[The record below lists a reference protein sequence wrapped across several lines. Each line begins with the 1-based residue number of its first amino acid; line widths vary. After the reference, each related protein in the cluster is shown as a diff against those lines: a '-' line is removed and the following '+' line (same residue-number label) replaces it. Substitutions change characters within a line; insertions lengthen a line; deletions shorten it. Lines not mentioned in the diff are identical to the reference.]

1 VKACTRIGA
10 AHSFRPIRAPCRMH
24 NGFMSGSS
32 ITVCQT
38 CGTKNRTPV
47 ATTGKPRCAKCG
59 ADLPWL
65 VPADDQNLTAAI
77 DTSAL
82 VVLDLWAPWC
92 GPCRMVAPVLERLSK
107 SYAGRIKVVKVNV
120 DESPRAAT
128 IYQAQSIPTLVL
140 VDKGRVVDR
149 IVGAQ
154 PESVLASHIDKA
166 LVGRVRQ

>member
-1 VKACTRIGA
+1 
-10 AHSFRPIRAPCRMH
+10 MH

-128 IYQAQSIPTLVL
+128 TYQAQSIPTLVL

-154 PESVLASHIDKA
+154 PEPVLSSHIDNA
-166 LVGRVRQ
+166 LAGRVRQ